1 MWRPRSEQ
9 DILSAVDT
17 GDLIETATFDAKSF
31 PPKHVDEEG
40 SQGCTHP
47 PLIHP
52 SAWKGNSANFG
63 RLRVRLGGLFTSDV
77 Y

>member
-47 PLIHP
+47 PLYSP
-52 SAWKGNSANFG
+52 ECVEG
-63 RLRVRLGGLFTSDV
+63 
-77 Y
+77 